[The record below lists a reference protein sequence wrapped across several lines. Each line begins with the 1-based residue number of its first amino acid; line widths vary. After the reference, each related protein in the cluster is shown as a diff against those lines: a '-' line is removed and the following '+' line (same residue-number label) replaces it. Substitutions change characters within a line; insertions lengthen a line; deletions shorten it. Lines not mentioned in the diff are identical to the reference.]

1 MRWDKKTFMADMR
14 EKCSREVAKIGY
26 DICEFS
32 ENHAA
37 DISWGR
43 GNDHGTLTYR
53 CDSDFGLLP
62 LFHMTSEGQLNLQ
75 INFLRSKNVTKQVLR
90 DFTVKLESI
99 FLVEFDEEMYP
110 TDTFEPMNEL
120 FHTSNQ
126 VEKFLQAIEGCT
138 YRLKQ

>member
-1 MRWDKKTFMADMR
+1 MKWNKKTFVADMR
-14 EKCSREVAKIGY
+14 EKCSREVAKIGN

-62 LFHMTSEGQLNLQ
+62 LFHMTSDCLLYTSPSPRD
-75 INFLRSKNVTKQVLR
+75 RSLSR
-90 DFTVKLESI
+90 MPS
-99 FLVEFDEEMYP
+99 
-110 TDTFEPMNEL
+110 
-120 FHTSNQ
+120 S
-126 VEKFLQAIEGCT
+126 A
-138 YRLKQ
+138 

>member
-1 MRWDKKTFMADMR
+1 MKWDKKTFVADMR
-14 EKCSREVAKIGY
+14 EKCSREVAKIGN

-43 GNDHGTLTYR
+43 GIDHGTLTFR
-53 CDSDFGLLP
+53 CDSDFGLLT
-62 LFHMTSEGQLNLQ
+62 LFHMTSEGQLILQ
-75 INFLRSKNVTKQVLR
+75 IIYLRSKNVTKQVLR
-90 DFTVKLESI
+90 DIIVKLESI

-126 VEKFLQAIEGCT
+126 VDKFLKAIEGCT

>member
-1 MRWDKKTFMADMR
+1 MR
-14 EKCSREVAKIGY
+14 EKCSREIAKIGN

-32 ENHAA
+32 ESHAA

-90 DFTVKLESI
+90 DITVKLESI

-110 TDTFEPMNEL
+110 TDTFERIKGSLNI
-120 FHTSNQ
+120 S
-126 VEKFLQAIEGCT
+126 V
-138 YRLKQ
+138 